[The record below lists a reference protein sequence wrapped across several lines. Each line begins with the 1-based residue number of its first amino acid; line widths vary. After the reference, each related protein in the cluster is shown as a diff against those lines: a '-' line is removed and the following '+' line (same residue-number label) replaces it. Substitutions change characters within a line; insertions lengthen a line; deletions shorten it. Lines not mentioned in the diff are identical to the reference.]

1 LRLQEH
7 NSKKKTHKKRWI
19 TLAIV
24 AVVIL
29 MAVNFWIAYVSDY
42 YRANTAAKDAL
53 SDYGGVTVTYTDE
66 NAILF
71 IPDEVRAGLIFY
83 PGGKV
88 EYTAYAPL
96 LHELA
101 ENGIFCV
108 LPHMPCNLA
117 VLDVD
122 AADGYI
128 EQFPQV
134 ERWYIG
140 GHSLGGSMAASYY
153 SKHRESFDGLVLCAA
168 YSTADL
174 TGEDGGL
181 IGAAGAQTA
190 DASGE
195 VPDGSAGAARV
206 LSIYGSNDGVLSM
219 KKYEKYRKNLPDG
232 YEEEVIDGG
241 CHAFFGSYGAQDGDG
256 EPSITNAE
264 QIHTTVDFIVNFLE

>member
-1 LRLQEH
+1 MRLQEH
-7 NSKKKTHKKRWI
+7 YSKKKTHKKLWI
-19 TLAIV
+19 TLALV

-42 YRANTAAKDAL
+42 YRANTAAQDAL

-71 IPDEVRAGLIFY
+71 IPDEIRAGFIFY

-117 VLDVD
+117 VLDMN

-134 ERWYIG
+134 EHWYIG

-174 TGEDGGL
+174 TGE
-181 IGAAGAQTA
+181 
-190 DASGE
+190 
-195 VPDGSAGAARV
+195 ARV

-219 KKYEKYRKNLPDG
+219 KKYEKYRKNLPDD

-264 QIHTTVDFIVNFLE
+264 QIHTTVDFIVNFLK

>member
-1 LRLQEH
+1 MRLQEH
-7 NSKKKTHKKRWI
+7 NSKKKNHKKLWI
-19 TLAIV
+19 TLALV
-24 AVVIL
+24 VVVIL

-42 YRANTAAKDAL
+42 YEANTAAQDAL
-53 SDYGGVTVTYTDE
+53 LDYGGVTVTYTDE

-71 IPDEVRAGLIFY
+71 IPEEVRAGFIFY

-134 ERWYIG
+134 EHWYIG

-174 TGEDGGL
+174 TGEDGGST
-181 IGAAGAQTA
+181 GAAGAQTA
-190 DASGE
+190 DVSGD
-195 VPDGSAGAARV
+195 VPDASAGAARV
-206 LSIYGSNDGVLSM
+206 LSIYSSNDGVLSM

-241 CHAFFGSYGAQDGDG
+241 CHAFFGSYGAQEGDG

-264 QIHTTVDFIVNFLE
+264 QIHTTVDFIVNFLK